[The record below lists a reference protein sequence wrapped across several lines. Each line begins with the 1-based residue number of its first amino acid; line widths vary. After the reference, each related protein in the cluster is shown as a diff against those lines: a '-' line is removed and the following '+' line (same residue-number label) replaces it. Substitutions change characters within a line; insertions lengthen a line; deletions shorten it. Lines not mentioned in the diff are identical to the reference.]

1 MTTHT
6 SLRTSSHTSEPYF
19 DITKLHSFML
29 KESLFNKESVS
40 ETNRRLFLKPVRS
53 NVHSST
59 PKEKGTKIIFSS
71 PESIVSPPEIT
82 PKAMIKTSI
91 NPRERDSLFWCFY
104 MMKNDVEMY
113 EYMPNRN
120 VVLEK
125 SLKIEYINK
134 FRENKTIIKASR
146 LAPISHIE
154 NALLNEHAIDMR
166 TFQALCV
173 LEGLS
178 CVFTFGN
185 CYYEINTDQEEDDI
199 SNIHRI
205 MRISE
210 NGEREKYGYLL
221 ESVPDNIV
229 MVRNSKF
236 KVENLSKPI
245 KAMTAYKMDELQDMC
260 KKLNIETEPKSK
272 KKDMYEKIVQA
283 LL

>member
-1 MTTHT
+1 MTICKGTHT
-6 SLRTSSHTSEPYF
+6 SSQSF
-19 DITKLHSFML
+19 DITKLHKFILS
-29 KESLFNKESVS
+29 ESLYNKDSEN
-40 ETNRRLFLKPVRS
+40 ETNRRLFLKPKRTNES
-53 NVHSST
+53 HT
-59 PKEKGTKIIFSS
+59 LPKEKGTKISLVIEE
-71 PESIVSPPEIT
+71 PIT
-82 PKAMIKTSI
+82 PLETPVKMVAKTRVI
-91 NPRERDSLFWCFY
+91 PRERDSLFWCFY
-104 MMKNDVEMY
+104 MMKNDVETY
-113 EYMPNRN
+113 EFMPNRN

-154 NALLNEHAIDMR
+154 NALLNEHSIDMR

-185 CYYEINTDQEEDDI
+185 CYYEINTDQEEDDF

-205 MRISE
+205 MRVSE

-245 KAMTAYKMDELQDMC
+245 KAMTAYKMDELQDIC
-260 KKLNIETEPKSK
+260 KKLNIEIEPKSK

>member
-1 MTTHT
+1 MTTETSLHT
-6 SLRTSSHTSEPYF
+6 SSQSLGTIF
-19 DITKLHSFML
+19 DITKLHDFII
-29 KESLFNKESVS
+29 KDNLFNKESVS
-40 ETNRRLFLKPVRS
+40 DTNRRLFLKPMRS
-53 NVHSST
+53 NVASSIQ
-59 PKEKGTKIIFSS
+59 KEKGTKIIYSS
-71 PESIVSPPEIT
+71 QQSIVSPSET
-82 PKAMIKTSI
+82 APKAVTKSSI
-91 NPRERDSLFWCFY
+91 IPRERDSLFWCFY
-104 MMKNDVEMY
+104 IMKNDVDMY

-134 FRENKTIIKASR
+134 FRENKTIIKANR

-154 NALLNEHAIDMR
+154 NALLNEHSIDMR

-185 CYYEINTDQEEDDI
+185 CYYEINTDQEENDV

-205 MRISE
+205 MRVSE

-229 MVRNSKF
+229 MVRNTKF

-260 KKLNIETEPKSK
+260 KKLNIEMEPKSK

>member
-1 MTTHT
+1 MTTNT
-6 SLRTSSHTSEPYF
+6 SLRTSSQSSGSSF
-19 DITKLHSFML
+19 DITKLHPFII
-29 KESLFNKESVS
+29 KDTLFNKESVS
-40 ETNRRLFLKPVRS
+40 ETNRRMFLKPASS
-53 NVHSST
+53 NVPSST
-59 PKEKGTKIIFSS
+59 LIEKGTKSIYSS
-71 PESIVSPPEIT
+71 PQSIVSPFET
-82 PKAMIKTSI
+82 SPKAVTKTSI
-91 NPRERDSLFWCFY
+91 IPRERDSLFWCFY
-104 MMKNDVEMY
+104 MMKNDVDMY
-113 EYMPNRN
+113 QYMPNRN

-134 FRENKTIIKASR
+134 IRENKTIIKANR

-154 NALLNEHAIDMR
+154 NALLNEHSIDMR

-185 CYYEINTDQEEDDI
+185 CYYEINTDQEDHDI

-205 MRISE
+205 MRVSE

-229 MVRNSKF
+229 MVRTSKF

-245 KAMTAYKMDELQDMC
+245 KAMTAYKMDELHDMC
-260 KKLNIETEPKSK
+260 NKLNIEIEPKSK
-272 KKDMYEKIVQA
+272 KKDIYEKIVQT